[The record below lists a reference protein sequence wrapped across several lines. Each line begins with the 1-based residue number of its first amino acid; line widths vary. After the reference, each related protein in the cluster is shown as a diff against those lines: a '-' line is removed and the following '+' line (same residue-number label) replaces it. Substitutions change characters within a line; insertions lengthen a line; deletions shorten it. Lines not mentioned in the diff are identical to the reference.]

1 MCAFMAPIGE
11 LVLDATEATAGAGFL
26 SNMWHHFEQP
36 IKKFAIEEAGQLVGS
51 YARSHPGGMVD
62 QSLATAS
69 GYRKQT
75 KTRTTRPTRKLSR

>member
-1 MCAFMAPIGE
+1 MAFLAPIGE

-36 IKKFAIEEAGQLVGS
+36 IKKFAVEEAGQLVGS
-51 YARSHPGGMVD
+51 YAKSHPGGLVD